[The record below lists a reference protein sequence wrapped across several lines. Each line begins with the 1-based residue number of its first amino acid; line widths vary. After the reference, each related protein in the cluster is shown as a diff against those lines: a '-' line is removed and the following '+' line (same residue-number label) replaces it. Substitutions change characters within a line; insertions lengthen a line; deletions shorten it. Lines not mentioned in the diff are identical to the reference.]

1 MYRISLI
8 ITMKY
13 KRNVAELNRFIDSMD
28 EDSKRD
34 LKQTLK
40 AGDEYARKC
49 GMTFT
54 GEENY
59 VNRLTTIQSF
69 CVINHAL
76 SGDDRYS
83 NYLKELLAI
92 TPASLLPLMEKRMDG
107 TFSRIV
113 LKLNG
118 VDTTNM
124 VFA

>member
-13 KRNVAELNRFIDSMD
+13 KRNVAELNKFIDAMD

-34 LKQTLK
+34 LRQTLK

-54 GEENY
+54 NEENY

-76 SGDDRYS
+76 SGDDRYC
-83 NYLKELLAI
+83 NYLKGLLDI
-92 TPASLLPLMEKRMDG
+92 TPASLLPLMEDRMDG

-118 VDTTNM
+118 VDTTDM
-124 VFA
+124 AFA